1 MTKLNTIFFLLLLS
15 QLAIGQE
22 FSFKMYFED
31 AIGNKD
37 TLELGYDVNA
47 TDTIDAIFGE
57 INIIGVPL
65 DSVFDIRISDAFWNN
80 SNGTFQTKKQ
90 IVNRNNCKA
99 LTLITIDFK
108 CNNWPVTATWDNS
121 VFSDTCRNGSVFTSV
136 HPGGW
141 WDTGSPSDLWRAELV
156 NTNQVTFTSNYY
168 SGQFDENYAYINNQN
183 DTIPVF
189 WQAFGDSTILM
200 VGTEEI
206 VSNNDI
212 EIFPNPTINNITIQ
226 FIDQDLKIED
236 IQVLNINGKSQ
247 PITVTGKNI
256 DLTKIPNGLYFIQL
270 TISNGETITKK
281 IIKNNAR

>member
-1 MTKLNTIFFLLLLS
+1 MRKLNTVFFLLLLS
-15 QLAIGQE
+15 QIAIGQE

-57 INIIGVPL
+57 INIIGIPF
-65 DSVFDIRISDAFWNN
+65 DSVFDIRISDAYWNN
-80 SNGTFQTKKQ
+80 NVGTFQTKKQ
-90 IVNRNNCKA
+90 IVQSNNCRA
-99 LTLITIDFK
+99 LSFITIDLK

-141 WDTGSPSDLWRAELV
+141 WDTGSPSDLWRAELL
-156 NTNQVTFTSNYY
+156 NTNQVTFTSNYF
-168 SGQFDENYAYINNQN
+168 SGQFDEYYAYVNDQN

-200 VGTEEI
+200 VGMEEFI
-206 VSNNDI
+206 TNN
-212 EIFPNPTINNITIQ
+212 EINVFPNPAINYTTIQ
-226 FIDQDLKIED
+226 FVNQDLKIENV
-236 IQVLNINGKSQ
+236 QVLNINGASQ

-256 DLTKIPNGLYFIQL
+256 DLTKVPTGLYFIQL
-270 TISNGETITKK
+270 TTSNGETITRK